1 MSAHLK
7 IEEVLAPEYYFADLT
22 EQDLDALMLVEQA
35 SYSHPWTRGNFLD
48 CLRSGYRCQVLWQAG
63 AAVPQIMGYT
73 IALRG
78 VEEAHLL
85 NIAVAPAYRQQGIA
99 VLLLHQLCAWARL
112 QNLDFLW
119 LEVRRSNVRAQTL
132 YQRYGMQ
139 QVGERKNYYPTQD
152 GHEDALVLTYQ
163 LHQAG

>member
-7 IEEVLAPEYYFADLT
+7 TEEVLAPEYYFSDLT
-22 EQDLDALMLVEQA
+22 AAHLDALMLVEQA

-78 VEEAHLL
+78 VEEAGALVRRER
-85 NIAVAPAYRQQGIA
+85 AVSDRRNE
-99 VLLLHQLCAWARL
+99 LHVVIDQLRKEHVARL
-112 QNLDFLW
+112 Q
-119 LEVRRSNVRAQTL
+119 R
-132 YQRYGMQ
+132 RYGDSAE
-139 QVGERKNYYPTQD
+139 G
-152 GHEDALVLTYQ
+152 A
-163 LHQAG
+163 